1 VGRRRCTIGSHRPT
15 RCPQKLRWGWWT
27 TDGWKAL
34 VEDTTT
40 GLGTELQRSWEAHL
54 DQQEISEFVERIAD
68 HPWVIPATDLPT
80 GVQVA
85 MEHEYITPLRELR
98 RWYETVDGAIAS
110 LSSDDEDALLSAADD
125 FADVE
130 PLSEAVDYDVEELE
144 GRLDRLAEIVGDR
157 GPDGSIRSACFLT
170 TGRTSTDGWN
180 ASSSRELDIETTDSG
195 VIIR

>member
-1 VGRRRCTIGSHRPT
+1 VTSGIVDSRHSTGSTRNSRRVTIDLEGRRRCTIGSHRPT

-98 RWYETVDGAIAS
+98 RWYETVDG
-110 LSSDDEDALLSAADD
+110 
-125 FADVE
+125 
-130 PLSEAVDYDVEELE
+130 
-144 GRLDRLAEIVGDR
+144 G
-157 GPDGSIRSACFLT
+157 
-170 TGRTSTDGWN
+170 
-180 ASSSRELDIETTDSG
+180 
-195 VIIR
+195 